1 MVIDGGDDGKM
12 MMMMMQ
18 INCSSGVQSVL
29 LCCANR
35 YLVWKFEFVS
45 FCDQCNGIVRATKF

>member
-1 MVIDGGDDGKM
+1 MMMM

-35 YLVWKFEFVS
+35 YEYLVCKFVISVS
-45 FCDQCNGIVRATKF
+45 CYDQCNSVVGATKF